1 MTIIG
6 TVVSANDTI
15 SRFRCRRARNGPRS
29 GDQRLTAKKMN
40 KSAAFLIKG
49 SRTPL
54 IISVLIA
61 ILAGGDLAWD
71 LVSGITFGHV
81 FFMAVLTA
89 AATVGAVHFS
99 NNLRVA
105 WREERDR
112 RRGLEKDY
120 AKASQW
126 HQEEE
131 DLLRNLNK
139 AINRQ
144 FDRWEFS
151 PTEKDVALH
160 LLKGLSLKD
169 IAHLRGSTD
178 GTVKQQAHV
187 LYHKAG
193 LKGRAELSAHFLG
206 GLLPEDLTQE
216 NSGGAPETQIGS

>member
-1 MTIIG
+1 LN
-6 TVVSANDTI
+6 SPI
-15 SRFRCRRARNGPRS
+15 SG
-29 GDQRLTAKKMN
+29 GYRLTAEKMK
-40 KSAAFLIKG
+40 KSAAILVRG
-49 SRTPL
+49 SRVPL

-81 FFMAVLTA
+81 FFMSVLTLV
-89 AATVGAVHFS
+89 ATVGAIYFS
-99 NNLRVA
+99 NGLRVA
-105 WREERDR
+105 WREERDFR
-112 RRGLEKDY
+112 RRLEDE
-120 AKASQW
+120 ATKASEW
-126 HQEEE
+126 HLEEQE
-131 DLLRNLNK
+131 LLRNLNK

-144 FDRWEFS
+144 FDKWAFS

-160 LLKGLSLKD
+160 LLKGLSLKE

-216 NSGGAPETQIGS
+216 NSVGTPETQTSS